1 MKRLLLFLALLPVAL
16 YLAHE
21 ARRFEKLEMRLNDK

>member
-1 MKRLLLFLALLPVAL
+1 MKRLLLFLALLTVAL

-21 ARRFEKLEMRLNDK
+21 ARRFQKIEMRMNDK

>member
-21 ARRFEKLEMRLNDK
+21 ARQFQKLEMRMNDK